1 MAKQKGIIREY
12 LECIAIALILA
23 FFIITFVVQSFVVD
37 GSSMEPTLHNGQRLL
52 VNKFIYH
59 FRPPQP
65 GDVIVFRYP
74 ANPREDFIKRVIG
87 VGGDTVG
94 IIDGQ
99 VLVNDHPLDE
109 PYLIEPTYGNHLV
122 EVPPGKVFVLGDNRN
137 NSRDSR
143 YPDVGLLTRRDIIG
157 KAAFIYWPPRDL
169 GPVDARKNTSA
180 VATEGG

>member
-23 FFIITFVVQSFVVD
+23 FFIITFVLQSFVVD

-52 VNKFIYH
+52 VNKFIYL
-59 FRPPQP
+59 FRPSQP
-65 GDVIVFRYP
+65 RDVIVFRYL
-74 ANPREDFIKRVIG
+74 ANPREYFIKRVIG

-109 PYLIEPTYGNHLV
+109 PY
-122 EVPPGKVFVLGDNRN
+122 
-137 NSRDSR
+137 
-143 YPDVGLLTRRDIIG
+143 
-157 KAAFIYWPPRDL
+157 
-169 GPVDARKNTSA
+169 
-180 VATEGG
+180 